1 MSSLNKYDTKT
12 LHAKLLQKAKDLKI
26 DLITSYNYDEIY
38 SAVEIEENDRE
49 LRDIESRKNK
59 NEQRERGSVPQ
70 SKIKQRSKRR
80 SGPKS

>member
-38 SAVEIEENDRE
+38 SAVEVEENDRE
-49 LRDIESRKNK
+49 LRDIKDRENK
-59 NEQRERGSVPQ
+59 NEQCERGSVSQ
-70 SKIKQRSKRR
+70 SETKQRTKRR
-80 SGPKS
+80 SKFKP